1 MHPFLDFSPQLK
13 VLPVVHGSGDFAVK
27 VREALLREDFD
38 CLAVPL
44 PATFADSVT
53 AAVENLPAVTA
64 VVQLD
69 PETERCTY
77 VPIDPCQPVVAGIR
91 TALQE
96 RVAVEFV
103 DLESRTFDP
112 REVTVPDPYSL
123 KTLPLDKYAAAVL
136 PFLPAPDEG
145 SLHERRARRM
155 AFELHRLELDYKRIL
170 FLPNL
175 LDWPWIRQAY
185 KERLPYPEHERYF
198 APIRT
203 YAVAENWL
211 TFFLGELP
219 FITALYE
226 RSRATADPDDNLTID
241 GVKELIVE
249 ARDRWHS
256 KLRGGRDWLTPKLLQ
271 LYLQYV
277 RNLTLLERR
286 LSPDLYT
293 LVVAAK
299 QIAGD
304 AFALSVLETARDYPI
319 EYVPVAHEPAR
330 FGVGQVELPGV
341 GVAAAASRL
350 PGQAFAWRN
359 CELNPEPDRKK
370 SKLWQQITWD
380 PYKQCS
386 WPAEDDRIESF
397 HTHVREQAKALLGA
411 DLARSEKFTTSIKDG
426 IDIRETLR
434 HWHTGDLYVKD
445 IPPARGGVDTVV
457 FLFDV
462 PADPERYSWRTTWHA
477 EHKDESTIG
486 LFATDFRQDL
496 VGPGIGRAVYGGVF
510 FLYPPRYIPDVWTD
524 PRFPRA
530 ESLEERLLYAAVFHS
545 QERHVVVV
553 SPCPLKASWR
563 RMARDFGKKL
573 VHLPLSRF
581 SGRTV
586 DRLRIVHVLNGK
598 DVRSYAAH
606 FIRDE

>member
-1 MHPFLDFSPQLK
+1 
-13 VLPVVHGSGDFAVK
+13 
-27 VREALLREDFD
+27 
-38 CLAVPL
+38 
-44 PATFADSVT
+44 
-53 AAVENLPAVTA
+53 
-64 VVQLD
+64 
-69 PETERCTY
+69 
-77 VPIDPCQPVVAGIR
+77 
-91 TALQE
+91 
-96 RVAVEFV
+96 
-103 DLESRTFDP
+103 
-112 REVTVPDPYSL
+112 
-123 KTLPLDKYAAAVL
+123 
-136 PFLPAPDEG
+136 
-145 SLHERRARRM
+145 
-155 AFELHRLELDYKRIL
+155 
-170 FLPNL
+170 
-175 LDWPWIRQAY
+175 
-185 KERLPYPEHERYF
+185 
-198 APIRT
+198 
-203 YAVAENWL
+203 
-211 TFFLGELP
+211 
-219 FITALYE
+219 
-226 RSRATADPDDNLTID
+226 
-241 GVKELIVE
+241 
-249 ARDRWHS
+249 
-256 KLRGGRDWLTPKLLQ
+256 
-271 LYLQYV
+271 
-277 RNLTLLERR
+277 
-286 LSPDLYT
+286 
-293 LVVAAK
+293 
-299 QIAGD
+299 
-304 AFALSVLETARDYPI
+304 
-319 EYVPVAHEPAR
+319 
-330 FGVGQVELPGV
+330 
-341 GVAAAASRL
+341 
-350 PGQAFAWRN
+350 
-359 CELNPEPDRKK
+359 
-370 SKLWQQITWD
+370 
-380 PYKQCS
+380 
-386 WPAEDDRIESF
+386 
-397 HTHVREQAKALLGA
+397 LLGA